1 MCLDKQGDIMYKKKM
16 CSYYVFSLSLH
27 KLGLPSKQVL
37 YLEESGGGKQS
48 FSFFMLNM
56 TLDLNFNVLI

>member
-27 KLGLPSKQVL
+27 KLGLPSKQVF
-37 YLEESGGGKQS
+37 GGKWWGKTI
-48 FSFFMLNM
+48 FL
-56 TLDLNFNVLI
+56 VLYVKYDIGLEF